1 MTFCNRSA
9 AGLGVVL
16 LAWLH
21 PAAAVDLQDTLLLAQ
36 PAVSQTH
43 IAFIYDEDV
52 WIADRDGSHSRRL
65 TTAPGPEARPRFSPD
80 GGSVAFSANYD
91 GNVDVYLMPVEGG
104 KPKRLTWHG
113 GDDWME
119 SFDPRGRIIFSSQ
132 SDVRSPAEIHLF
144 ETDNRGS
151 HPTRLPIPLG
161 NDASVSPDGTRIA
174 YTIMPPTGFQSLTH
188 WKGYRGGS
196 AARIAIMNFADLAV
210 QPLPQSA
217 GRSND
222 LNPMWVGARLYFN
235 SDRAGEFNV
244 FSFEPVSGEV
254 RQLTHFTD
262 FPVLNPTT
270 GGGVIIFEQ
279 AGRLHLLDPA
289 TGSLTTLHIAT
300 NSDLRE
306 TRPRRVS
313 GLDYVRAVAPSP
325 GLERVA
331 VEFRGEIVTVP
342 SDRGTPENITRS
354 PGAND
359 RDPAWSPTGG
369 RIAWFS
375 DGSGEYELVIG
386 AQDGTGT
393 SRQIRIEGG
402 AGFYRDIKWSPDERF
417 ISLLDNAYSLFVV
430 GVETG
435 QVRKIATNRF
445 FGHEPFISHNWSPD
459 SKWLVYTENGN
470 GLIQNVRLY
479 SVEDS
484 KSHQITDGL
493 TEVSEPVFDSDGRYL
508 YVIASDEAGPI
519 KDWFAQSS
527 LDMTF
532 KHTLYAIAL
541 AKDTPSPLPPEN
553 AAVNIIE
560 RGLPTPPA
568 AKDAPQAKK
577 TERIRVD
584 LEGIEQRVVSLPSG
598 SATLRNLQ
606 VGKSGELYYLSSP
619 PIPAF
624 EALSSPAEL
633 KRLVLKDRKATT
645 MLSGIDK
652 YMVSRNGEKV
662 LFHQGKSW
670 RTAAVDAPIDADHAA
685 EIPLQG
691 ISIAIDP
698 PVEWRQ
704 IAREAWRLN
713 RDFFYAPNYH
723 GVDWN
728 GVWKKYE
735 PLIDHAATRSDV
747 ERIIA
752 WMLSELRVGHSYSAA
767 GAGLSEARKLRVG
780 LLGADY
786 RVQEGR
792 YQFTKVFGGLN
803 WRPDLRT
810 PLRGPGIFVAEGE
823 FLLAVDGKNLTDV
836 QSVYGAFEDLT
847 DRPVRIT
854 VGPRADGAG
863 SRVLTVVPIA
873 NERELRYVDWVE
885 NNIRRV
891 DAATDGRVAY
901 VHVPDTS
908 VAGHAAFKRYFYP
921 QSHKDGI
928 IIDDRNNGGGYTA
941 DYYIDTLRRQP
952 VIDWATRYGED
963 LVGPRGAIF
972 GPKVLII
979 NEGAGSGGDLFPW
992 MFRKFQLGPLVGTRT
1007 WGGLVGNLEIHTLMD
1022 GGTTTAPN
1030 IGGWTPEDGWVIEN
1044 DGVAPDT
1051 PIDSSPRDFAAGRD
1065 PQLAKAIEMALQA
1078 LKTQP
1083 RPTRH
1088 RPPYPVKVH

>member
-1 MTFCNRSA
+1 MTSCNHSLA

-16 LAWLH
+16 LGWLH
-21 PAAAVDLQDTLLLAQ
+21 PAAAVDLHDTLLLTQ

-80 GGSVAFSANYD
+80 GGSIAFSANYD

-104 KPKRLTWHG
+104 VPKRLTWHG

-119 SFDPRGRIIFSSQ
+119 SFDPRGKIIFSSQ

-144 ETDNRGS
+144 ETDKRGS

-161 NDASVSPDGTRIA
+161 NDASVSPDGARIA

-196 AARIAIMNFADLAV
+196 AARIAIMNFADLAL
-210 QPLPQSA
+210 QSLPQGA

-235 SDRAGEFNV
+235 SDRAGEFNL
-244 FSFEPVSGEV
+244 FSFEPASGDV

-262 FPVLNPTT
+262 FPVLNPTA
-270 GGGVIIFEQ
+270 GGGDIIFEQ
-279 AGRLHLLDPA
+279 AGRLHLMDPA

-306 TRPRRVS
+306 RRPRRVS
-313 GLDYVRAVAPSP
+313 GMDYIRAVVPSP

-342 SDRGTPENITRS
+342 SDKGTPENITRS

-359 RDPAWSPTGG
+359 RDPAWSPSGG
-369 RIAWFS
+369 RIGWFS
-375 DGSGEYELVIG
+375 DSSGEYELVIG
-386 AQDGTGT
+386 AQDGSRT
-393 SRQIRIEGG
+393 SRRIRIEGG

-417 ISLLDNAYSLFVV
+417 IALLDNAYSLFVV

-435 QVRKIATNRF
+435 QVRKIASNRF
-445 FGHEPFISHNWSPD
+445 FGHEPFISYNWSPD
-459 SKWLVYTENGN
+459 SKWLAYTENSN
-470 GLIQNVRLY
+470 GLIQKVHLY
-479 SVEDS
+479 SMEDG
-484 KSHQITDGL
+484 KSRQITDGL
-493 TEVSEPVFDSDGRYL
+493 TEVSEPVFDPDGRYL

-532 KHTLYAIAL
+532 KHTLYAMAL

-553 AAVNIIE
+553 AAVNIAE
-560 RGLPTPPA
+560 SRGPAPA
-568 AKDAPQAKK
+568 AL
-577 TERIRVD
+577 RIRVD
-584 LEGIEQRVVSLPSG
+584 FEGIEQRIVSLPSG
-598 SATLRNLQ
+598 TATLRDLQ
-606 VGKSGELYYLSSP
+606 VGKSGELYYLSAP

-624 EALSSPAEL
+624 EALSAPAEL

-652 YMVSRNGEKV
+652 YALSRNGEKV
-662 LFHQGKSW
+662 LFHQGKTW
-670 RTAAVDAPIDADHAA
+670 RTSDVAQVIDADHAA

-691 ISIAIDP
+691 ISIEINP
-698 PVEWRQ
+698 SEEWHQ

-767 GAGLSEARKLRVG
+767 GAAFSEARKLKVG

-792 YQFTKVFGGLN
+792 YQFAKVFGGLN

-810 PLRGPGIFVAEGE
+810 PLRAPGIFVAEGE
-823 FLLAVDGKNLTDV
+823 FLLAVDGKNLTDA
-836 QSVYGAFEDLT
+836 QSVYGVFEDLA
-847 DRPVRIT
+847 DRPVRIS
-854 VGPRADGAG
+854 VGPRADGVG

-885 NNIRRV
+885 NNIRKV
-891 DAATDGRVAY
+891 DAATGGRVAY

-963 LVGPRGAIF
+963 LAGPRGAIF

-992 MFRKFQLGPLVGTRT
+992 MFRKFHLGPLVGMRT

-1051 PIDSSPRDFAAGRD
+1051 PIDSSPRDIAAGRD
-1065 PQLAKAIEMALQA
+1065 PQLDKAIEMALQE
-1078 LKTQP
+1078 LKAQP
-1083 RPTRH
+1083 RRARH

>member
-1 MTFCNRSA
+1 MLFRS
-9 AGLGVVL
+9 
-16 LAWLH
+16 
-21 PAAAVDLQDTLLLAQ
+21 
-36 PAVSQTH
+36 
-43 IAFIYDEDV
+43 
-52 WIADRDGSHSRRL
+52 
-65 TTAPGPEARPRFSPD
+65 
-80 GGSVAFSANYD
+80 
-91 GNVDVYLMPVEGG
+91 
-104 KPKRLTWHG
+104 
-113 GDDWME
+113 
-119 SFDPRGRIIFSSQ
+119 
-132 SDVRSPAEIHLF
+132 
-144 ETDNRGS
+144 
-151 HPTRLPIPLG
+151 
-161 NDASVSPDGTRIA
+161 
-174 YTIMPPTGFQSLTH
+174 
-188 WKGYRGGS
+188 
-196 AARIAIMNFADLAV
+196 
-210 QPLPQSA
+210 
-217 GRSND
+217 
-222 LNPMWVGARLYFN
+222 
-235 SDRAGEFNV
+235 
-244 FSFEPVSGEV
+244 
-254 RQLTHFTD
+254 
-262 FPVLNPTT
+262 
-270 GGGVIIFEQ
+270 
-279 AGRLHLLDPA
+279 
-289 TGSLTTLHIAT
+289 
-300 NSDLRE
+300 
-306 TRPRRVS
+306 
-313 GLDYVRAVAPSP
+313 
-325 GLERVA
+325 
-331 VEFRGEIVTVP
+331 
-342 SDRGTPENITRS
+342 S

-359 RDPAWSPTGG
+359 RDPAWSPSGG

-393 SRQIRIEGG
+393 SRHIRIEGG
-402 AGFYRDIKWSPDERF
+402 AGFYRDIKWSPDELF

-479 SVEDS
+479 SVADS

-541 AKDTPSPLPPEN
+541 AKDTPSPLPLEN
-553 AAVNIIE
+553 DAVNIIE
-560 RGLPTPPA
+560 RGVPAPPA
-568 AKDAPQAKK
+568 AKEALQAKK
-577 TERIRVD
+577 TERVRVD
-584 LEGIEQRVVSLPSG
+584 LEGIEQRIVSLPSG

-652 YMVSRNGEKV
+652 YTVSRNGEKV

-670 RTAAVDAPIDADHAA
+670 RTAAVDGPIDADHAA

-823 FLLAVDGKNLTDV
+823 FLLAVDGKNLTEV

-1078 LKTQP
+1078 LKAQP
-1083 RPTRH
+1083 RPARH